1 MPGKNALCAA
11 TYRSRGA
18 SILIFTATLSES
30 GLFVSFVSLPRA
42 TFPAAF
48 LLLALADSAWADEV
62 LNPPV
67 APDASSKASEQ
78 VIYKGLIGNMLDTLP
93 MDPVQRVDLQRTNAV
108 VSSTFS
114 GRSLSVLLGLSN
126 PVLMIGGLVWGLWSA
141 SNIHPAAVATKVTAN
156 LINAGARIETE
167 ARSVAFA
174 DSSPAEKGPVVDS
187 VARASAVALNSFAG
201 SNTPETRHLPVIR
214 IWLPQRVSD
223 TAR

>member
-1 MPGKNALCAA
+1 MPKP
-11 TYRSRGA
+11 RSA
-18 SILIFTATLSES
+18 FS
-30 GLFVSFVSLPRA
+30 
-42 TFPAAF
+42 AAF
-48 LLLALADSAWADEV
+48 LLLTLADSAWADEV

-114 GRSLSVLLGLSN
+114 GRSIAVLLGLSN

-141 SNIHPAAVATKVTAN
+141 SNIHPVAVATKVTAN